1 MCIKEEKKIYSP
13 KKWGELSFKDK
24 LAYLAAMFSLMMSW
38 VIVIMGILTPP
49 PGEVHTSVLSVLGI
63 TMMFVASI
71 FGIAFYMKGSKAEVY
86 NDVLDKVDKYI
97 ERKREEEK

>member
-1 MCIKEEKKIYSP
+1 MCIKDEKITYSP

-24 LAYLAAMFSLMMSW
+24 LAYSAAVFSLMMSW
-38 VIVIMGILTPP
+38 IVVILGVLTPP

-86 NDVLDKVDKYI
+86 NDVLDKVDRYM
-97 ERKREEEK
+97 ERVKEKQK